1 MEKQKSPKGVNIRTV
16 LVFLVVFMIINACAH
31 LQVQHHKDEEELKAT
46 YTAEATV
53 RRVESQLNKYI
64 SKSDLLKKII
74 ESGHEMKDKEFQS
87 LSAFMRDDSDIIEAI
102 ELAKNG
108 TVSKIYPLKSNEEA
122 MGLDMLKDSERK
134 ASANLARKS
143 GKYTIAGPFKLVQ
156 GGKGALLF
164 DPIYRK
170 GANGKKQFWGF
181 SILVINWDRFID
193 GLQLDQL
200 DDAAYHYKI
209 WKKDLETGKKI
220 TLAKCKRPN
229 LKEALNVACEV
240 PNDTWYFDI
249 EPKEGWYSKEQLIIN
264 SLLCAILGI
273 LAAAVYWQFAI
284 RRYKEHIY
292 AQEIKKTAEEARA
305 ANSAKTNFLSR
316 MSHDIRTPLNGI
328 IGLLKI
334 DEKHPDDTDLIK
346 NNRRKMVVAA
356 NHLLSLINDVLQMSK
371 LESGQITLSHEK
383 MNLNS
388 LSIDILTIMEQ
399 RAAESGITLE
409 YDRTSDK
416 VKYPYV
422 YGSPLHLRQIFL
434 NIYGNCIKYNK
445 VGGKVYT
452 HFSYLG
458 NQDGKVTYQWMIS
471 DTGIGMSQEFLKHIF
486 EPFAQEHS
494 DARSVY
500 HGTGIGMAI
509 VKSLIDQMN
518 GTIQVTSE
526 EGKGS
531 TFIIRLPFEIVQEEP
546 KEENV
551 EQGDQ
556 NNRTIQGMKFLLAE
570 DNELNA
576 EIAKILLEDEGA
588 KVTVVNDGQQAVQQ
602 FKQTKPGT
610 YDAILMD
617 VMMPVMDGIHATQ
630 TIRNLEREDA
640 KQIPII
646 AMTANAYKED
656 AQKCLQAG
664 MNAHLSKPLQMEHV
678 LETITKFVNCN
689 MI

>member
-1 MEKQKSPKGVNIRTV
+1 MEKQKSPKGVNIRTA
-16 LVFLVVFMIINACAH
+16 LVFVIVFLISNACAH
-31 LQVQHHKDEEELKAT
+31 LQVLHHKDEEELKAT

-53 RRVESQLNKYI
+53 RRLESQLNKYV

-74 ESGHEMKDKEFQS
+74 ESGHEMNDKEFQA

-134 ASANLARKS
+134 ARANLAKKS

-170 GANGKKQFWGF
+170 EADGKKQFWGF
-181 SILVINWDRFID
+181 SILVINWNHFID
-193 GLQLDQL
+193 GLQLD
-200 DDAAYHYKI
+200 DDAYHYKI
-209 WKKDLETGKKI
+209 WKKDLATGKEI
-220 TLAKCKRPN
+220 TLAKCESPN
-229 LKEALNVACEV
+229 FKEVLNVTCAV

-249 EPKEGWYSKEQLIIN
+249 EPKEGWYSRGQLIAN
-264 SLLCAILGI
+264 SLLCAF
-273 LAAAVYWQFAI
+273 LAFLVAAVYWQFAI

-292 AQEIKKTAEEARA
+292 AQEIKKAAIEAKA

-371 LESGQITLSHEK
+371 LESGEITLSHEK
-383 MNLNS
+383 INLNS
-388 LSIDILTIMEQ
+388 LSLDILTIMEQ

-409 YDRTSDK
+409 YDKTSDK

-458 NQDGKVTYQWMIS
+458 KQDGKVTYQWTIS
-471 DTGIGMSQEFLKHIF
+471 DTGIGMSQEFLQHIF
-486 EPFAQEHS
+486 EPFVQEHS

-531 TFIIRLPFEIVQEEP
+531 TFIINLPFEIVQEEH
-546 KEENV
+546 KEEDIK
-551 EQGDQ
+551 QGDQ
-556 NNRTIQGMKFLLAE
+556 DNRTIQGMKFLLAE

-588 KVTVVNDGQQAVQQ
+588 QITVVNDGQQAVQQ

-617 VMMPVMDGIHATQ
+617 VMMPVMDGILATQ
-630 TIRNLEREDA
+630 KIRSLERYDA
-640 KQIPII
+640 KNIPII
-646 AMTANAYKED
+646 AMTANAYEED
-656 AQKCLQAG
+656 AEKCLQAG

-678 LETITKFVNCN
+678 LETITKFVD
-689 MI
+689 